1 MDRTAIAS
9 IIIGCGATVAAM
21 VMPQKYPS
29 APKTMVD
36 LSWWGGI
43 FLMVVGVLMLA
54 TDVTTRDI
62 LEFVVTAYTQCSRQ
76 ATVALRNP
84 LSWIVLAFLAGIAVQ
99 RWIPM
104 LWKKMPLA
112 HAPSR
117 QVTEWLSLMQ
127 AAERFVD
134 PEFMA
139 RDRKAREK
147 AQQFE
152 QGTQER
158 EDADYLAKHRRE
170 DVTGCL
176 RGLLKN
182 ERLVAKGCQLKI
194 INGSTVVQP
203 ESAITNPFWGIIV
216 GGMDCLVLEKNEAVG
231 GFPATRFINVVIG
244 KPN

>member
-1 MDRTAIAS
+1 MDRTAIAA
-9 IIIGCGATVAAM
+9 IVIGFGATVAAM
-21 VMPQKYPS
+21 VFPS
-29 APKTMVD
+29 RHPNAKKWSIH

-43 FLMVVGVLMLA
+43 FLVVVGSLMLA

-62 LEFVVTAYTQCSRQ
+62 LEFVATTYAQCAQ
-76 ATVALRNP
+76 LATVALRNP
-84 LSWIVLAFLAGIAVQ
+84 LSWIVLAFLAGVAVQ

-104 LWKKMPLA
+104 LWKKLSSA
-112 HAPSR
+112 QARSR

-134 PEFMA
+134 PELME
-139 RDRKAREK
+139 RDRKTRDK
-147 AQQFE
+147 AQQFA

-176 RGLLKN
+176 RDLLKN
-182 ERLVAKGCQLKI
+182 EKLVAKGCQLKI

-203 ESAITNPFWGIIV
+203 ESAITNPFWGITV
-216 GGMDCLVLEKNEAVG
+216 VGMDCLVLEKNEALG
-231 GFPATRFINVVIG
+231 GYPPTRFIDVVIG
-244 KPN
+244 KPS